1 MALWIGAQT
10 INIHYV
16 INILSLVTAI
26 LYASCHLSLALREEQ
41 ALARG
46 EVDPSAPSV
55 DDDKEKKNE
64 NDEDEDETKGGPPQY
79 ETLRLGEAMQFPLLG
94 SASLFG
100 LYMAFKYF
108 DKDTVNL
115 IISFYFCLVGL
126 VACTSTLGPIIE
138 YSTTLFFGTSTTTT
152 TVTTT
157 RYGKTFSMKHPL
169 PDFIGGPSPWIYKL
183 DCSTADVL
191 AFIVSSIFI
200 ARYFFTKH
208 WTYNNILGICFCIQ
222 GIERFS
228 LGTYKIGVILLI
240 GLFFYD
246 IFWVFG
252 TDVMVTVA
260 KSLDGPIKLLFPRSI
275 VKDVVSGKI
284 DMSLLGLGDI
294 VLPGFFLS
302 LLLRFD
308 AHMANVPALPT
319 NVHAAFD
326 KPYFHSGLVGYIVG
340 LATTLYVMIG
350 ESVFILVLVFLEIYT
365 CLDILNV
372 EINVCVNT
380 HVYI

>member
-1 MALWIGAQT
+1 MASSSPSSASSAAPSNSGKNPILLLAYLTIVALWIGAQT

-16 INILSLVTAI
+16 INILALVTAI
-26 LYASCHLSLALREEQ
+26 LYASCHLSLTLREEQ

-46 EVDPSAPSV
+46 EVDPSAPLV
-55 DDDKEKKNE
+55 DGKEKKN
-64 NDEDEDETKGGPPQY
+64 DEEEEEETTGHPPQY

-126 VACTSTLGPIIE
+126 AACTSTLGPIIE
-138 YSTTLFFGTSTTTT
+138 YTTFGSTAR
-152 TVTTT
+152 
-157 RYGKTFSMKHPL
+157 RYGKTFSLKHPL
-169 PDFIGGPSPWIYKL
+169 PNFIGGPSPWIYEL

-191 AFIVSSIFI
+191 AFIGSSVFI
-200 ARYFFTKH
+200 ARYFVTKH

-228 LGTYKIGVILLI
+228 LGTYKIGAILLI

-308 AHMANVPALPT
+308 AHMANVPAFPT

-350 ESVFILVLVFLEIYT
+350 ECF
-365 CLDILNV
+365 
-372 EINVCVNT
+372 
-380 HVYI
+380 YIV